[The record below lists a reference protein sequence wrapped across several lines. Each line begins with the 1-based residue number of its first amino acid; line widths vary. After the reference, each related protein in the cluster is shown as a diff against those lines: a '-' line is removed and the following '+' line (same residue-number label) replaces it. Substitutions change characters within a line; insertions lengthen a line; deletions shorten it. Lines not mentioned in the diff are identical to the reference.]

1 MNDHHFMRQM
11 LTNTAM
17 VAALGFGTASSGWGQ
32 VIIKPESKILDS
44 KSRLPKVPTVDSML
58 RPRQSVEVTL
68 QKTPEESAY
77 ESSAVLTESRN
88 RTSVIVLDGEESE
101 TPWGLQDANWSPA
114 RFYTNPLYF
123 DQDNLERFEPTSP
136 AWARP
141 AISYAQFLGTFPVL
155 PYKMGA
161 HSPRERKFSIG
172 HYPEGQR
179 IYRSRDVGN
188 IRKGILFQS
197 VATTG
202 VIFVLP

>member
-1 MNDHHFMRQM
+1 
-11 LTNTAM
+11 
-17 VAALGFGTASSGWGQ
+17 

-88 RTSVIVLDGEESE
+88 RTTLTRSEGEESE
-101 TPWGLQDANWSPA
+101 TPWGMQNANWSPA

-123 DQDNLERFEPTSP
+123 EQDNLERFEPTSP
-136 AWARP
+136 AWTRP
-141 AISYAQFLGTFPVL
+141 AISYAQFLGTIPVL

>member
-1 MNDHHFMRQM
+1 MHQM
-11 LTNTAM
+11 LAKTAI
-17 VAALGFGTASSGWGQ
+17 VAALGFGTASTGWGQ
-32 VIIKPESKILDS
+32 AITKPESRSLDS
-44 KSRLPKVPTVDSML
+44 KSRLPKVPTVDSMI

-68 QKTPEESAY
+68 QKTPEDSDY
-77 ESSAVLTESRN
+77 ESQAVLNASRN
-88 RTSVIVLDGEESE
+88 RTSVIVSEGEESE
-101 TPWGLQDANWSPA
+101 TPWGWQNANWSPA

-123 DQDNLERFEPTSP
+123 EQDNLERFEPTSP

-141 AISYAQFLGTFPVL
+141 AISYAQFLGTIPVL

-161 HSPRERKFSIG
+161 HSPRERMFTIG

-179 IYRSRDVGN
+179 FQRSRDAGN

-202 VIFVLP
+202 LIFVIP

>member
-1 MNDHHFMRQM
+1 MRQM
-11 LTNTAM
+11 LVKTAM
-17 VAALGFGTASSGWGQ
+17 MAALGFGTSSIGWGQ
-32 VIIKPESKILDS
+32 VITKPESKTLDS
-44 KSRLPKVPTVDSML
+44 KSRLPKVPTVDSMI

-77 ESSAVLTESRN
+77 ESAAVLTESRN
-88 RTSVIVLDGEESE
+88 RTTWTGAEGEKSE
-101 TPWGLQDANWSPA
+101 TPWSVQNANWSPA
-114 RFYTNPLYF
+114 RFHTNPLYF
-123 DQDNLERFEPTSP
+123 EQDSLERFEPTSP
-136 AWARP
+136 AWAQP

-179 IYRSRDVGN
+179 IHRSRDVGN
-188 IRKGILFQS
+188 IRRGILFQS

-202 VIFVLP
+202 LIFVIP